1 MSILATIAGMAP
13 DQARLRSR
21 IDLLTRQVSTG
32 QVGQVHGDLGPQA
45 RRAIDLRGD
54 IARRE
59 AHLVATDS
67 ALGRM
72 AVAQETLGRLETLA
86 NDVATAAQ
94 RARTLGTIALEP
106 LARSARA
113 ALEEAAALMN
123 MRHGGD
129 PLFAGSHLA
138 RDPVPDAASIAT
150 GPMAAAIGAAVA
162 TLGAS
167 NAGAVLAATA
177 AAATDPATTPF
188 DPWLET
194 DGIAEQ
200 RRALLVADG
209 ERVAF
214 LATRDGGTRFVA
226 KNEVPIDLALEM
238 HARGIR
244 PADVRHIRIRV
255 SGQAVNM
262 VGRQYDP
269 QTAGIVDAQ
278 FSIAYTVAVAL
289 ERGAVLIGDFTET
302 TIHEA
307 KTGEFAARRITIEA
321 KVGHQPLHQ
330 GGHRADHA
338 AGGRKAGDQL
348 VAV

>member
-21 IDLLTRQVSTG
+21 IDVLTRQVSTG

-72 AVAQETLGRLETLA
+72 AVAQDTLGRLETLA

-94 RARTLGTIALEP
+94 RARTLGVIALEP

-129 PLFAGSHLA
+129 PLFAGSNLA

-150 GPMAAAIGAAVA
+150 SPMAAAIGAAVA

-177 AAATDPATTPF
+177 TAATDPATTPF
-188 DPWLET
+188 DPWLDT

-209 ERVAF
+209 ERVAWGVLPNENQDGDVT
-214 LATRDGGTRFVA
+214 LAWGREVLRGFATLAALTPAALAQGAEYDALLRGVSDG
-226 KNEVPIDLALEM
+226 LAGASRAL
-238 HARGIR
+238 
-244 PADVRHIRIRV
+244 
-255 SGQAVNM
+255 AV
-262 VGRQYDP
+262 
-269 QTAGIVDAQ
+269 
-278 FSIAYTVAVAL
+278 
-289 ERGAVLIGDFTET
+289 ERGALGLAEQRVESARDRHKDLLVLIRAQLGAVEEVDLAAVTAALRQTEMRLSASYET
-302 TIHEA
+302 TA
-307 KTGEFAARRITIEA
+307 MVARLSLAALLR
-321 KVGHQPLHQ
+321 
-330 GGHRADHA
+330 
-338 AGGRKAGDQL
+338 
-348 VAV
+348 

>member
-13 DQARLRSR
+13 DQARLRQR

-32 QVGQVHGDLGPQA
+32 QVGQAHGDLGPQA

-86 NDVATAAQ
+86 NDVAAAAQ
-94 RARTLGTIALEP
+94 RARNLGTIALEP

-138 RDPVPDAASIAT
+138 RDPVPDAAGIAT
-150 GPMAAAIGAAVA
+150 GPMATAIGAAVA

-167 NAGAVLAATA
+167 DADAVLAATA
-177 AAATDPATTPF
+177 AAATAPATTPF
-188 DPWLET
+188 DAWLET

-209 ERVAF
+209 ERVAWGVLPNENQDGDVA
-214 LATRDGGTRFVA
+214 LAWGRELLRGFATLAALTPAALAQGAEYDALLQGVST
-226 KNEVPIDLALEM
+226 DLTGASRAL
-238 HARGIR
+238 
-244 PADVRHIRIRV
+244 
-255 SGQAVNM
+255 
-262 VGRQYDP
+262 
-269 QTAGIVDAQ
+269 
-278 FSIAYTVAVAL
+278 AL
-289 ERGAVLIGDFTET
+289 ERGALGLAEQRVEGARDRHKDLLVLIRAQLGALEEVDLAAVTAALRQTEMRLSASYET
-302 TIHEA
+302 TA
-307 KTGEFAARRITIEA
+307 MVARLSLAALLR
-321 KVGHQPLHQ
+321 
-330 GGHRADHA
+330 
-338 AGGRKAGDQL
+338 
-348 VAV
+348 

>member
-21 IDLLTRQVSTG
+21 IDVLTRQVSTG

-129 PLFAGSHLA
+129 PLFAGSHLT

-209 ERVAF
+209 ERVAWGVLPNENQDGDVT
-214 LATRDGGTRFVA
+214 LAWGRELLRGFATLAALTPTALAQGPEYDALLRGVSDG
-226 KNEVPIDLALEM
+226 LAGASRAL
-238 HARGIR
+238 
-244 PADVRHIRIRV
+244 
-255 SGQAVNM
+255 AV
-262 VGRQYDP
+262 
-269 QTAGIVDAQ
+269 
-278 FSIAYTVAVAL
+278 
-289 ERGAVLIGDFTET
+289 ERGALGLAEQRVEAARDRHKDLLVLIRAQLGAVEEVDLAAVTAALRQTEMRLSASYET
-302 TIHEA
+302 TA
-307 KTGEFAARRITIEA
+307 MVARLSLAALLR
-321 KVGHQPLHQ
+321 
-330 GGHRADHA
+330 
-338 AGGRKAGDQL
+338 
-348 VAV
+348 

>member
-13 DQARLRSR
+13 DQARLRQR

-32 QVGQVHGDLGPQA
+32 QVGQAHGDLGPQA

-59 AHLVATDS
+59 AHLVAADS

-86 NDVATAAQ
+86 NDVAAAAQ
-94 RARTLGTIALEP
+94 RARKLGTIALEP
-106 LARSARA
+106 LASSARA

-138 RDPVPDAASIAT
+138 RDPVPDAAGIAT
-150 GPMAAAIGAAVA
+150 GPMATAIGAAVA

-167 NAGAVLAATA
+167 DADAVLAATA
-177 AAATDPATTPF
+177 AAATAPATTPF
-188 DPWLET
+188 DAWLET

-209 ERVAF
+209 ERVAWGVLPNENQDGEVA
-214 LATRDGGTRFVA
+214 LAWGRELLRGFATLAALTPAALAQGAEYDALVQGVST
-226 KNEVPIDLALEM
+226 DLTGASRAL
-238 HARGIR
+238 
-244 PADVRHIRIRV
+244 
-255 SGQAVNM
+255 
-262 VGRQYDP
+262 
-269 QTAGIVDAQ
+269 
-278 FSIAYTVAVAL
+278 AL
-289 ERGAVLIGDFTET
+289 ERGALG
-302 TIHEA
+302 
-307 KTGEFAARRITIEA
+307 
-321 KVGHQPLHQ
+321 
-330 GGHRADHA
+330 
-338 AGGRKAGDQL
+338 
-348 VAV
+348 

>member
-1 MSILATIAGMAP
+1 MSILATLGGMAP
-13 DQARLRSR
+13 DQARLRQR
-21 IDLLTRQVSTG
+21 IDVLTRQVSTG

-54 IARRE
+54 ISRRE
-59 AHLVATDS
+59 AHIGAADA

-72 AVAQETLGRLETLA
+72 AVAQDTLGRLETLA
-86 NDVATAAQ
+86 RDVAAEAL

-106 LARSARA
+106 LTRTARA

-209 ERVAF
+209 ERVAWGVLPNENQDGDVT
-214 LATRDGGTRFVA
+214 LAWGRELLRGFATLAALTPAALAQGPEYDALLRGVSDG
-226 KNEVPIDLALEM
+226 LAGASRAL
-238 HARGIR
+238 
-244 PADVRHIRIRV
+244 
-255 SGQAVNM
+255 AV
-262 VGRQYDP
+262 
-269 QTAGIVDAQ
+269 
-278 FSIAYTVAVAL
+278 
-289 ERGAVLIGDFTET
+289 ERGALGLAEQRVEAARDRHKDLLVLIRAQLGAVEEVDLAAVTAALRQTEMRLSASYET
-302 TIHEA
+302 TA
-307 KTGEFAARRITIEA
+307 MVARLSLAALLR
-321 KVGHQPLHQ
+321 
-330 GGHRADHA
+330 
-338 AGGRKAGDQL
+338 
-348 VAV
+348 

>member
-129 PLFAGSHLA
+129 PLFAGSYLA

-209 ERVAF
+209 ERVAWGVLPNENQDGDVT
-214 LATRDGGTRFVA
+214 LAWGRELLRGFATLAALTPAALAQGPEYDALLRGVSDG
-226 KNEVPIDLALEM
+226 LAGASRAL
-238 HARGIR
+238 
-244 PADVRHIRIRV
+244 
-255 SGQAVNM
+255 AV
-262 VGRQYDP
+262 
-269 QTAGIVDAQ
+269 
-278 FSIAYTVAVAL
+278 
-289 ERGAVLIGDFTET
+289 ERGALGLAEQRVEAARDRHKDLLVLIRAQLGAVEEVDLAAVTAALRQTEMRLSASYET
-302 TIHEA
+302 TA
-307 KTGEFAARRITIEA
+307 MVARLSLAALLR
-321 KVGHQPLHQ
+321 
-330 GGHRADHA
+330 
-338 AGGRKAGDQL
+338 
-348 VAV
+348 